1 MCNLRILKKSGSAF
15 PLDFTG
21 VSRYNFSVTQEVF
34 PYMEQSMDL
43 PQGYQIRPLTTD
55 DLDQYNALLRY
66 AFQVTE
72 QELFDTGWKD
82 EEIKQSK
89 CPVLKRADVLGCFDR
104 ETLVS
109 QIAVYPLKANIY
121 ASVYPIGFVTSVC
134 TYPEYTGRG
143 IMKRLMYQA
152 LVHMRE
158 RKQPFGM
165 LFPYSIPLYRR
176 FGWEIISNKISFTV
190 KDRQIPSKAKAPGYV
205 RRVNWENKD
214 FMNLHTRFASSTHG
228 CLFRNSLAWEEYW
241 RWDEDDTV
249 VAVYYDQH
257 AVPMGYMVYLIKDDI
272 MHIKE
277 MIYINREAHE
287 GLWEYIR
294 AHDSMIDEV
303 RGNSYFNEPIAFE
316 MDDGDIRE
324 MIRPYIMGRIVDVE
338 EFLHLYHCSPEEK
351 GVCFDLDIDDAFL
364 PWNNRPF
371 RVWFEGG
378 NCTLTDRD
386 PDYELRMSIATLSTL
401 LIGYKTAAKLARIG
415 RITGSDE
422 AIARLDKLL
431 RIGQVQILALRLDVR
446 ADRAAHVRAFVPVHA
461 AAAQRV
467 VNDLRRAFHKTHLI
481 RVLNAQDEF
490 TPVLPGKQIPIQCR
504 AQSAQMH
511 KARRRRRKSC
521 THFLIHSLI
530 LLSSIITGRR
540 KGRCPLTPAGTLS
553 LHPARE
559 FLP

>member
-104 ETLVS
+104 ETLIS

-121 ASVYPIGFVTSVC
+121 DSVYPIGFVTSVC
-134 TYPEYTGRG
+134 TYPEYTGHG

-228 CLFRNSLAWEEYW
+228 CLFRNALAWEEYW
-241 RWDEDDTV
+241 RWDEDDSN
-249 VAVYYDQH
+249 VAVYYNVKDK
-257 AVPMGYMVYLIKDDI
+257 PCGYMVYLIKNDI

-277 MIYINREAHE
+277 MIYLNREAQK
-287 GLWEYIR
+287 GLWEYIH

-303 RGNSYFNEPIAFE
+303 HGNTYFSEPIAFE
-316 MDDGDIRE
+316 IDDGDIKE
-324 MIRPYIMGRIVDVE
+324 TIRPYAMGRIVDVAS
-338 EFLHLYHCSPEEK
+338 FLEDYPCDPDGGELCI
-351 GVCFDLDIDDAFL
+351 DLEIEDDLL
-364 PWNNRPF
+364 PWNDHTF
-371 RVWFEGG
+371 RIRFADGG
-378 NCTLTDRD
+378 CTLTDA
-386 PDYELRMSIATLSTL
+386 PAEYHLKMGIGTLSTL
-401 LIGYKTAAKLARIG
+401 LLGYKTAERLFELERIEG
-415 RITGSDE
+415 REDAVE
-422 AIARLDKLL
+422 RLD
-431 RIGQVQILALRLDVR
+431 DV
-446 ADRAAHVRAFVPVHA
+446 
-461 AAAQRV
+461 
-467 VNDLRRAFHKTHLI
+467 LFHK
-481 RVLNAQDEF
+481 
-490 TPVLPGKQIPIQCR
+490 IPYI
-504 AQSAQMH
+504 SDY
-511 KARRRRRKSC
+511 
-521 THFLIHSLI
+521 I
-530 LLSSIITGRR
+530 
-540 KGRCPLTPAGTLS
+540 
-553 LHPARE
+553 
-559 FLP
+559 